1 MCLNL
6 FEKRSYINFQR
17 VYDNALEVAA
27 LERAQAI
34 INIEWKL
41 VDAKR
46 SNFLEYI
53 NKNFSPKVV
62 FYDDDPTNPPD
73 GEIHGLTLMTK
84 KINEQ
89 VKTLGSII
97 VDFREKDVLHRTMSM
112 NMADA
117 MEAQSKMMTEILK
130 KMKELEEKM
139 SSTSEEKKSP
149 YKLYYP
155 QSDTDT
161 ETGGVFS
168 RTQST
173 SPDVSYTTAPT
184 RSVTKSSNISGG
196 REEEKGRM
204 EVGGWRVEV
213 SGDDASPSSS
223 TAAPVYF
230 PEMVIRSQCEE
241 SGGSRQDSSSLS
253 CPNIGYSSGD
263 SISQNNQVRPTLR
276 FSLQQ
281 PLTCPEVD
289 ISPPVHH
296 PIFRYPSSPTQ
307 FTYPSR
313 RPSAS
318 SPSYRQQGPRFG
330 SLGEMCPVSPLLDR
344 EQSPHRT
351 SPQTGPRRSATRSR
365 SLTSRSPRPGYSG
378 TGSIGSR
385 TGSGSPRYVSSSRP
399 GPARRPSRFRR

>member
-1 MCLNL
+1 M
-6 FEKRSYINFQR
+6 E
-17 VYDNALEVAA
+17 
-27 LERAQAI
+27 
-34 INIEWKL
+34 
-41 VDAKR
+41 AKR
-46 SNFLEYI
+46 NNFLDYI

-97 VDFREKDVLHRTMSM
+97 VDFREKDVLQRTMSM
-112 NMADA
+112 NMANA
-117 MEAQSKMMTEILK
+117 MDAQSHMITEILERV
-130 KMKELEEKM
+130 KELEEKI
-139 SSTSEEKKSP
+139 SSTSEDKKSP

-155 QSDTDT
+155 HSDTDT

-184 RSVTKSSNISGG
+184 RSATKSSSRSGG
-196 REEEKGRM
+196 REEESERGRM
-204 EVGGWRVEV
+204 EMG
-213 SGDDASPSSS
+213 GDDTSPSTS
-223 TAAPVYF
+223 TGAPVYF

-241 SGGSRQDSSSLS
+241 PGASRRDSSSIS
-253 CPNIGYSSGD
+253 CPNLGSESAD
-263 SISQNNQVRPTLR
+263 SISQNNQPRPRLR

-281 PLTCPEVD
+281 PSTCPEVD

-307 FTYPSR
+307 FTYPTSR
-313 RPSAS
+313 KPSAS
-318 SPSYRQQGPRFG
+318 SPSYHQQGPRFEPSGSSPGYFQQGPRFG
-330 SLGEMCPVSPLLDR
+330 SIGEMCPVSPLPDH
-344 EQSPHRT
+344 EQSPHTT
-351 SPQTGPRRSATRSR
+351 SPQTRTRRFSVATRSR
-365 SLTSRSPRPGYSG
+365 SLTSRSPRPGTSG
-378 TGSIGSR
+378 TRTGSISGR
-385 TGSGSPRYVSSSRP
+385 TGSMSSRYGGLSSSRP